1 MKSVKPGRGPS
12 MMGGVMSIFMGLFG
26 LLWTVIVASS
36 GGGIFALFGVIFIA
50 IAISQAV
57 FHFKNATNKN
67 RYSAFDIVD
76 GEEEPDPLN
85 VRFGGTAPRSNPVNQ
100 ASVRFCPWCGD
111 PVEDRNHQ
119 FCDKCGKKLP

>member
-26 LLWTVIVASS
+26 LLWTIIVASS

-57 FHFKNATNKN
+57 FHFKNATSKD

-76 GEEEPDPLN
+76 DFEESDPLN
-85 VRFGGTAPRSNPVNQ
+85 VRFGGTAPRSNSTTQ
-100 ASVRFCPWCGD
+100 STFCPWCGD
-111 PVEDRNHQ
+111 PVEDRNHR